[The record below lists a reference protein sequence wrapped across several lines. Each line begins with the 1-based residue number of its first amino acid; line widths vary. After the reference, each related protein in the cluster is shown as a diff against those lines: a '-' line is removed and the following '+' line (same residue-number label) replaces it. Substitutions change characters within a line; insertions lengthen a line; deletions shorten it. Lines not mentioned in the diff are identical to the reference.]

1 MVKHNNVIPNNHF
14 RKHWQRNVRV
24 WLNQSQRKHRRL
36 IARRAKAA
44 SLSPRPI
51 EALRP
56 AVRCQTIRY
65 NHRPRLGR
73 GFTLAEIKAA
83 GLGVQFARSVGISVD
98 HRRKNRNQ
106 ESLELNKNRLLA
118 YVNKLVLFPRSD
130 KAPVTKAKHGILND
144 TPKVFFTINCRK
156 TKRSA
161 VLFRSMPFPPS
172 SRESDQFL
180 NCNWKDLEKPVP
192 TDQLDKSGTTKEMK
206 EKDLKRKEK
215 LLRKTDLLKYLNFP
229 YSFFAFNWNTLS
241 D

>member
-44 SLSPRPI
+44 SLSPRPL

-73 GFTLAEIKAA
+73 GFTLVEIKAA

-118 YVNKLVLFPRSD
+118 YVNKLVLFPRNE
-130 KAPVTKAKHGILND
+130 KTPVTKAKSGILND
-144 TPKVFFTINCRK
+144 TPKVNFLIISGQPKGRLSHHCQRIARFGQESQISIKVGIRK
-156 TKRSA
+156 T
-161 VLFRSMPFPPS
+161 
-172 SRESDQFL
+172 Q
-180 NCNWKDLEKPVP
+180 KDRRL
-192 TDQLDKSGTTKEMK
+192 QIH
-206 EKDLKRKEK
+206 
-215 LLRKTDLLKYLNFP
+215 
-229 YSFFAFNWNTLS
+229 
-241 D
+241 

>member
-44 SLSPRPI
+44 SLSPRPL

-118 YVNKLVLFPRSD
+118 YVNKLVLFPRNE
-130 KAPVTKAKHGILND
+130 KTPVTKAKSGILND
-144 TPKVFFTINCRK
+144 TPKVNFLIISGQPKGRLSHHCQRIARFSQESQISIKVGIRK
-156 TKRSA
+156 T
-161 VLFRSMPFPPS
+161 
-172 SRESDQFL
+172 Q
-180 NCNWKDLEKPVP
+180 KDWRL
-192 TDQLDKSGTTKEMK
+192 QIH
-206 EKDLKRKEK
+206 
-215 LLRKTDLLKYLNFP
+215 
-229 YSFFAFNWNTLS
+229 
-241 D
+241 